1 MSKSPTR
8 SLTPRLSEIAKHV
21 VVPSG
26 VASSGWP
33 EVERKCADFGVTFR
47 PWQPGIGRLILAKR
61 ESGTYAATIGGTG
74 MSIPR
79 QVGKTFLVGAIVFA
93 LCLLYPKLTVIW
105 TAHRLRTAEETFGK
119 MQAFSKRAKIAP
131 HVEKVVLGS
140 GEEEVRFRNGS
151 RILFGARERGFG
163 RGFDE
168 VDVLIFDEA
177 QILTDAA
184 LDDMIPAT
192 NQSRQPSGALLL
204 FMGTPPKPSDPG
216 EVFKRMR
223 SDALSGEDPD
233 TAWVEFGADEGYEPP
248 PQASPL
254 TGKDWEQVGKA
265 NPSFPDDTPREAI
278 LRMRKKLAPESFVRE
293 GVGLWDEDD
302 VAERPIPVDDWK
314 KLEIPDDQVP
324 DDAPTRYA
332 VAMTP
337 ERMASIAVGVPGERA
352 YLDLAEMARVDDSR
366 LLVDWLV
373 KRKGR
378 RVVVMIDSRDPAAS
392 LVPELRAHGVQVNAT
407 TQQDAGKACGGLLD
421 AVSEARVSHCGQPAL
436 ESALRAARK
445 KLIGKAGLWEWD
457 LEDPTSEAACLRA
470 VTLAHYGLSFDRPR
484 TVDPDRIAGRRGGG
498 RAAGRRVAGRR

>member
-1 MSKSPTR
+1 MADLSAAYGLVLDPWQEQVLQAGMGER
-8 SLTPRLSEIAKHV
+8 SDGRWAARQVACSAPRQQGKTQIIVARVLAGLLLFDEQVIIVSAHRQDTARETFSRLVQIIEDNPDLDDRVDFIAKSEMREYIRLKTGQEV
-21 VVPSG
+21 RFKSRATG
-26 VASSGWP
+26 AGRGFSFDCLLLDEAQDLGAAAWSSILPTMSARPNPQVWLFGTPPTPDDDP
-33 EVERKCADFGVTFR
+33 EVF
-47 PWQPGIGRLILAKR
+47 
-61 ESGTYAATIGGTG
+61 S
-74 MSIPR
+74 
-79 QVGKTFLVGAIVFA
+79 
-93 LCLLYPKLTVIW
+93 
-105 TAHRLRTAEETFGK
+105 RLRTAGIAGK
-119 MQAFSKRAKIAP
+119 
-131 HVEKVVLGS
+131 E
-140 GEEEVRFRNGS
+140 S
-151 RILFGARERGFG
+151 RLAYLEWAAEPL
-163 RGFDE
+163 D
-168 VDVLIFDEA
+168 DLD
-177 QILTDAA
+177 DAA
-184 LDDMIPAT
+184 TWA
-192 NQSRQPSGALLL
+192 
-204 FMGTPPKPSDPG
+204 
-216 EVFKRMR
+216 
-223 SDALSGEDPD
+223 
-233 TAWVEFGADEGYEPP
+233 
-248 PQASPL
+248 
-254 TGKDWEQVGKA
+254 KA
-265 NPSFPDDTPREAI
+265 NPAFGTRIDYEAVAAERASMSDEQFRRERLGI
-278 LRMRKKLAPESFVRE
+278 
-293 GVGLWDEDD
+293 WDEDD

-470 VTLAHYGLSFDRPR
+470 VTLAHYGLLFEKPR
-484 TVDPDRIAGRRGGG
+484 ASSSGRAVGRMAGRRTV
-498 RAAGRRVAGRR
+498 GRR